1 MSLNASYDD
10 DNIMA
15 KILRGEIPNTTIY
28 EDDDV
33 LAFMDIFPQSKGHCL
48 VIPKNTKAVNLFDM
62 PDDDLAILIQRT
74 RKIAT
79 AVKQALQP
87 DGIRIAQFNG
97 SAAGQ
102 TIFHLHFHIIPSYEG
117 NKEAA
122 HGGAGRGQAD
132 PGELAA
138 LAEKIKAALT

>member
-1 MSLNASYDD
+1 MSLNAAYDD
-10 DNIMA
+10 DNILA

-48 VIPKNTKAVNLFDM
+48 VIPKNTKAVNLLDM
-62 PDDDLAILIQRT
+62 PDEDLAVLIQRT
-74 RKIAT
+74 KKIAA

-117 NKEAA
+117 SKEAA
-122 HGGAGRGQAD
+122 HGSAGRGQAD

-138 LAEKIKAALT
+138 LAEKIKAALA